1 MKGIFE
7 DFIGIWDNNVD
18 EKICKELIRYHDWS
32 VKNKYNTS
40 PDTGELIKDN
50 NKDHEAVFMGSASPQ
65 YPSELC
71 DHYWR
76 CLKQCIEEYLA
87 EYAIEV
93 YGPLHSW
100 IFKVHKVKE
109 NRVIMHGIMKI
120 VHMM

>member
-50 NKDHEAVFMGSASPQ
+50 NKDHEAFFMCSSCDILFFYFRHNFFAYFKYVCFISALLFNTIS
-65 YPSELC
+65 YFFSF
-71 DHYWR
+71 Y
-76 CLKQCIEEYLA
+76 
-87 EYAIEV
+87 
-93 YGPLHSW
+93 
-100 IFKVHKVKE
+100 
-109 NRVIMHGIMKI
+109 
-120 VHMM
+120 